1 VALGE
6 ITNTVGQRPAEISK
20 KWASTETYAPEV
32 QALSDCA
39 SRLEEV
45 WVEARSRNSCGYLFR
60 QYSQLA
66 LVQPCRGEL
75 PSFDVLQAAW
85 MPDTDS
91 DEEKPTPFWEKVPK
105 RQDMFSAFDGKL
117 QPKDDF
123 PIFQDELL
131 SEAEVAVYPDKSTGC
146 SNFDSYS
153 SPATPQRTHKAIWV
167 PQSPASSPKKGDF
180 PLSPIVG
187 PSLAQPAC
195 FPDVSSDSD
204 GELSVWNDKE
214 LCEKELEHRLM
225 SMLQQE
231 QEESWLLEQQTAAT
245 FELARSLN
253 SGSLQ
258 RDATPP
264 CSPSMY
270 RTPRRRQAAPQA
282 RASSDVRSRDV
293 HFPAEADRIPEA
305 GLALEDMTANLL
317 TTLQQTAE
325 RHRPAASSV
334 VEHLGAQERV
344 LAADWLLE
352 TCFAMHFQ
360 EVVSFAAVACLD
372 RYISLLPSPLPVSD
386 IQALVLATISL
397 ALKLHGM
404 SQVSASLRE
413 VLVHLGQS
421 TVPIESI
428 VFRERKVLETL
439 QFEVSTPTLIEML
452 GLVANRCQAI
462 ARQDCCCE
470 FCRLCQDEFV
480 WQLAELLLHLALREV
495 HLLYAYP
502 SSILVVAA
510 TLLAWGRADAKPCPK
525 QLRVLLRCVRA
536 SVQPP
541 SCPTPGLA
549 VDAGTSHG
557 SRFHHRI

>member
-1 VALGE
+1 MRVALGE

-91 DEEKPTPFWEKVPK
+91 DEEKPTPFWEK
-105 RQDMFSAFDGKL
+105 
-117 QPKDDF
+117 
-123 PIFQDELL
+123 
-131 SEAEVAVYPDKSTGC
+131 DKSTGC

-167 PQSPASSPKKGDF
+167 PQSPTSSPKKGDF

-231 QEESWLLEQQTAAT
+231 QEDSWLLEQQTAAT

-325 RHRPAASSV
+325 RQVKKYFHWYNMV
-334 VEHLGAQERV
+334 
-344 LAADWLLE
+344 
-352 TCFAMHFQ
+352 C
-360 EVVSFAAVACLD
+360 
-372 RYISLLPSPLPVSD
+372 I
-386 IQALVLATISL
+386 
-397 ALKLHGM
+397 KL
-404 SQVSASLRE
+404 
-413 VLVHLGQS
+413 
-421 TVPIESI
+421 
-428 VFRERKVLETL
+428 FY
-439 QFEVSTPTLIEML
+439 
-452 GLVANRCQAI
+452 
-462 ARQDCCCE
+462 
-470 FCRLCQDEFV
+470 
-480 WQLAELLLHLALREV
+480 EL
-495 HLLYAYP
+495 
-502 SSILVVAA
+502 
-510 TLLAWGRADAKPCPK
+510 
-525 QLRVLLRCVRA
+525 
-536 SVQPP
+536 SVQRS
-541 SCPTPGLA
+541 SCTLDPFL
-549 VDAGTSHG
+549 
-557 SRFHHRI
+557 RY

>member
-1 VALGE
+1 M
-6 ITNTVGQRPAEISK
+6 
-20 KWASTETYAPEV
+20 YPE
-32 QALSDCA
+32 
-39 SRLEEV
+39 
-45 WVEARSRNSCGYLFR
+45 
-60 QYSQLA
+60 
-66 LVQPCRGEL
+66 
-75 PSFDVLQAAW
+75 
-85 MPDTDS
+85 
-91 DEEKPTPFWEKVPK
+91 
-105 RQDMFSAFDGKL
+105 
-117 QPKDDF
+117 
-123 PIFQDELL
+123 
-131 SEAEVAVYPDKSTGC
+131 KSTGC
-146 SNFDSYS
+146 SNFDSCS
-153 SPATPQRTHKAIWV
+153 SPATPQRSHNANLV
-167 PQSPASSPKKGDF
+167 LVSQSPRSSPKKGDF
-180 PLSPIVG
+180 ALSPIVG
-187 PSLAQPAC
+187 PCLAQPAL
-195 FPDVSSDSD
+195 SDSD

-225 SMLQQE
+225 SMLRQE
-231 QEESWLLEQQTAAT
+231 QEESWLLEQETQAT

-253 SGSLQ
+253 SGSFQ

-264 CSPSMY
+264 RSPSMY
-270 RTPRRRQAAPQA
+270 RTPPRRRQAPAPQA
-282 RASSDVRSRDV
+282 RASNDVRSRDIY
-293 HFPAEADRIPEA
+293 FPAETDRLPE
-305 GLALEDMTANLL
+305 GGIALEDMTANLL

-360 EVVSFAAVACLD
+360 EVVAFAAVACLD
-372 RYISLLPSPLPVSD
+372 RYISLLPSPLPVSE

-452 GLVANRCQAI
+452 GLVSNRCQAI
-462 ARQDCCCE
+462 ARQERCCE
-470 FCRLCQDEFV
+470 FCRLCQDDFV

-510 TLLAWGRADAKPCPK
+510 TLLAWGRADVKPCPK

-541 SCPTPGLA
+541 SCPALGLA
-549 VDAGTSHG
+549 VDAGTPHG